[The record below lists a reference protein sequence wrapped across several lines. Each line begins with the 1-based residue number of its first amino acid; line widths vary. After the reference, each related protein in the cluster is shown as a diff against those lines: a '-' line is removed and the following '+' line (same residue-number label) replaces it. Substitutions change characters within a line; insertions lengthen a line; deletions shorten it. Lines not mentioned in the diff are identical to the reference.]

1 MTNHRKTILYVRCST
16 DAQELEHQ
24 IESGQTYAKNN
35 DLTIDSIIK
44 DFGVSAYKTSYTE
57 REGLMEVLTLASQ
70 GKVEN
75 LIVFSSDRLARHH
88 LEGQIIISQLTQY
101 GVKILSINEG
111 TINQTEIDNLLNSI
125 RFFQNQIESKKTSQ
139 RIKSAKLS
147 KAKEGGF
154 LGGEYVLLGYKV
166 INKKLVVDE
175 ELRPAIIDFFQT
187 YLNHGNKYTI
197 NHMKEKYN
205 IIIKD
210 TCVYQLR
217 NKTYIGYPYKK
228 ERADIYIKELQIIP
242 NDLFDKV
249 QKKIDA
255 NRTNTNQN
263 IITNRTNF
271 LCEGLMYHTC
281 GQKMALSRSQGK
293 YISYRCRAC
302 KGNPNVIKNFSQYRL
317 DDIVDKRVVKWF
329 DNLDKNELERRF
341 HDSRSTDIKSLLIK
355 EKKFNDLLST
365 KKQTLINANKKLS
378 EAIMKDYPLDM
389 IQILTDSINDLK
401 TGIEDLEQNIQDI
414 EQDINDV
421 KLIQNQ
427 HKELTDQL
435 LDFKYLYSQADPL
448 QKKTLIRAIID
459 KVVVQDY
466 ENIEITYKY

>member
-1 MTNHRKTILYVRCST
+1 MSRQTILYVRCSL
-16 DAQELEHQ
+16 DKQELTHQ
-24 IESGQTYAKNN
+24 IQAGEIYAKNN
-35 DLTIDSIIK
+35 DLVIDSVIK

-57 REGLMEVLTLASQ
+57 REGLMEVLSLASQ

-166 INKKLVVDE
+166 IDKKLVVDE

-197 NHMKEKYN
+197 NHMKNTYG
-205 IIIKD
+205 ITIKD

-228 ERADIYIKELQIIP
+228 ERADIYIPELQIV
-242 NDLFDKV
+242 NRDLFDKV
-249 QKKIDA
+249 QAKIDE
-255 NRTNTNQN
+255 NRTNANQN

-271 LCEGLMYHTC
+271 LCEGLMYHIC
-281 GQKMALSRSQGK
+281 GTKMALSRSQGK

-302 KGNPNVIKNFSQYRL
+302 KGNPNVIKNFSQYKL
-317 DDIVDKRVVKWF
+317 DDIVDKRIVKWF

-341 HDSRSTDIKSLLIK
+341 NNSRDNEIKTLLIK
-355 EKKFNDLLST
+355 EKKYKDLLAT
-365 KKQTLINANKKLS
+365 KKQTLTNAQNKLS
-378 EAIMKDYPLDM
+378 EALTKDYPLDM
-389 IQILTDSINDLK
+389 IQILTDSINDIKKSVTECDALIQ
-401 TGIEDLEQNIQDI
+401 GITQDI
-414 EQDINDV
+414 DNER
-421 KLIQNQ
+421 LIQSQ

-435 LDFKYLYSQADPL
+435 LDFKYLYSQADPA
-448 QKKTLIRAIID
+448 QKKLLIRAIVD
-459 KVVVQDY
+459 KVIVEDY
-466 ENIEITYKY
+466 ENIEIIYKY

>member
-1 MTNHRKTILYVRCST
+1 MKTILYVRCSL
-16 DAQELEHQ
+16 DKQELTHQ
-24 IESGQTYAKNN
+24 IQAGEAYAKNN
-35 DLTIDSIIK
+35 DLTIDAVIK

-197 NHMKEKYN
+197 NHMKNTYG
-205 IIIKD
+205 ITIKD

-228 ERADIYIKELQIIP
+228 ERADIYIPELQIV
-242 NDLFDKV
+242 NRDLFDKV
-249 QKKIDA
+249 QAKIDE
-255 NRTNTNQN
+255 NRTNANQN

-271 LCEGLMYHTC
+271 LCEGLMYHIC
-281 GQKMALSRSQGK
+281 GTKMALSRSQGK

-329 DNLDKNELERRF
+329 DNLDKHELERRF
-341 HDSRSTDIKSLLIK
+341 NNSRDNEIKTLLIK
-355 EKKFNDLLST
+355 EKKYKDLLAT
-365 KKQTLINANKKLS
+365 KKQTLTNAQNKLS
-378 EAIMKDYPLDM
+378 EALTKDYPLDM

-401 TGIEDLEQNIQDI
+401 KSVTECDALIQGITQDI
-414 EQDINDV
+414 DNER
-421 KLIQNQ
+421 LIQSQ

-435 LDFKYLYSQADPL
+435 LDFKYLYSQADPS
-448 QKKTLIRAIID
+448 QKKILIRAIVD
-459 KVVVQDY
+459 KVIVQDY
-466 ENIEITYKY
+466 ENIEIIYKY

>member
-1 MTNHRKTILYVRCST
+1 MKTILYVRCSL
-16 DAQELEHQ
+16 DKQELTHQ
-24 IESGQTYAKNN
+24 IQAGETYAKNN
-35 DLTIDSIIK
+35 GLTIDTIIK

-57 REGLMEVLTLASQ
+57 REGLMEVLALASQ
-70 GKVEN
+70 GKVAN

-125 RFFQNQIESKKTSQ
+125 RFFQNQVESKKTSQ

-175 ELRPAIIDFFQT
+175 NLRPAIIDFFQT

-197 NHMKEKYN
+197 NHMAETYG
-205 IIIKD
+205 IRIKD

-228 ERADIYIKELQIIP
+228 ERADIYIPELQIV
-242 NDLFDKV
+242 NRDLFDKV
-249 QKKIDA
+249 QAKIDE
-255 NRTNTNQN
+255 NRTNANQN

-271 LCEGLMYHTC
+271 LCEGLMYHIC
-281 GQKMALSRSQGK
+281 GTKMALSRSQGK

-302 KGNPNVIKNFSQYRL
+302 KGNPNVIKNFSQYKL

-329 DNLDKNELERRF
+329 DNLDKNELEKRF
-341 HDSRSTDIKSLLIK
+341 NNSRDNEIKTLLIK
-355 EKKFNDLLST
+355 EKKYKDLLAT
-365 KKQTLINANKKLS
+365 KKQTLTNAQNKLS
-378 EAIMKDYPLDM
+378 EALTKDYPLDM
-389 IQILTDSINDLK
+389 IQILTESINDIKKSVTECDALIQ
-401 TGIEDLEQNIQDI
+401 GITQDI
-414 EQDINDV
+414 DNER
-421 KLIQNQ
+421 LIQSQ

-435 LDFKYLYSQADPL
+435 LDFKYLYSQADPS
-448 QKKTLIRAIID
+448 QKKLLIRAIVD
-459 KVVVQDY
+459 KVIVEDY
-466 ENIEITYKY
+466 ENIEIIYKY